1 MNPLRSAR
9 RRIPL
14 STSGRI
20 GLVIALV
27 VIAIALIGPFVAP
40 YSPDATV
47 GVPYAPPSAGHWL
60 GLDFLG
66 RDVTS
71 RVLHGGVTV
80 LLYSGIATVA
90 AYAVG
95 LLVGMLAGYTR
106 TWLEPVLMRLTDVL
120 LAFPALVF
128 LLLLATAFGSGVTGI
143 VLATAIIQLPP
154 IIRIVRSATLEQ
166 SVRGYVEA
174 AVTRGEGTFAVLR
187 REILPNIARPL
198 SADVGLRFS
207 WSVLLIASVNFLGLG
222 LQPPAAD
229 WGLMISE
236 NRGGIATDPAVML
249 VPAALLGALTVGI
262 NLFCDAMAGG
272 GK

>member
-1 MNPLRSAR
+1 MNLLRSAR

-14 STSGRI
+14 SASGKV
-20 GLVIALV
+20 GLVIAV
-27 VIAIALIGPFVAP
+27 VVVAIALIGPFASP
-40 YSPDATV
+40 FSPDATV
-47 GVPYAPPSAGHWL
+47 GVPYAPPSAAHWL

-80 LLYSGIATVA
+80 LLYSGIATAA

-95 LLVGMLAGYTR
+95 LLVGMVAGYSR

-128 LLLLATAFGSGVTGI
+128 LLLLATAFGSGVSGI

-272 GK
+272 EK